1 MDKVREVSI
10 RRCKNRP
17 VKAIAKELGMSRDDV
32 EKIISKLIRETDPYI
47 EEKVKG
53 RKNAS
58 PLLVDITPLIEGSD
72 FSKAYAE
79 TLLKNDAVLDYIAM
93 KKGDH
98 HDRFMDCIRYH
109 IHLLLEG

>member
-1 MDKVREVSI
+1 MDKIREVSI

-32 EKIISKLIRETDPYI
+32 EKVISKLIRETDPFI

-53 RKNAS
+53 RRKVN
-58 PLLVDITPLIEGSD
+58 LFTDITPLIEGSD
-72 FSKAYAE
+72 FTKAYAE
-79 TLLKNDAVLDYIAM
+79 ALLKNEAVLDYIAV
-93 KKGDH
+93 KSGDH